1 LSPASEDDGFRE
13 IQLSGKQLVFLF
25 MAATVVLVVS
35 FLSGVL
41 VGRGVRAERAAEVQ
55 ADALTESPAASPA
68 RPTPETTT
76 LDADPREAGPPPD
89 VPEEPQTTAGAAPA
103 PAIDDAPVAVKRSEP
118 PVPQPPAPA
127 PAAKALAS
135 ASRPAAVATPPPAKK
150 PEPSRAAASA
160 PAAGTTES
168 AVPSSPSSGPRTGY
182 TVQVAAVDGRAEA
195 DTMARRLSGKGY
207 DAYVEQQK
215 GNGKFRIRVGSF
227 KTRRDAQLVADRLK
241 KEEKFKPWVTR

>member
-1 LSPASEDDGFRE
+1 
-13 IQLSGKQLVFLF
+13 

-41 VGRGVRAERAAEVQ
+41 VGRGVRTERAAAAQ
-55 ADALTESPAASPA
+55 ARTLTESPVASPPQA
-68 RPTPETTT
+68 APETTT
-76 LDADPREAGPPPD
+76 LDADPREAGPPPELPD
-89 VPEEPQTTAGAAPA
+89 EPAAAKDAPAQPPPEE
-103 PAIDDAPVAVKRSEP
+103 APVAVKRSESPAPAP
-118 PVPQPPAPA
+118 PPPPA
-127 PAAKALAS
+127 PAAKAAPP
-135 ASRPAAVATPPPAKK
+135 AARPAAVTAAAAKK
-150 PEPSRAAASA
+150 PEPSRAAANPPAERVASA
-160 PAAGTTES
+160 
-168 AVPSSPSSGPRTGY
+168 AVPAGGPRTGY

-227 KTRRDAQLVADRLK
+227 KTRRDAQLIADRLK

>member
-1 LSPASEDDGFRE
+1 
-13 IQLSGKQLVFLF
+13 

-68 RPTPETTT
+68 KAAPETTS
-76 LDADPREAGPPPD
+76 LGADPREAGPPPG
-89 VPEEPQTTAGAAPA
+89 VAEEPGTAAEAAPA
-103 PAIDDAPVAVKRSEP
+103 AAIDDAPVAVKRSEMS
-118 PVPQPPAPA
+118 A
-127 PAAKALAS
+127 PAA
-135 ASRPAAVATPPPAKK
+135 PPPAKK
-150 PEPSRAAASA
+150 AESERPAEPEPTPVAARPTA
-160 PAAGTTES
+160 PVAPPTAN
-168 AVPSSPSSGPRTGY
+168 RTGY
-182 TVQVAAVDGRAEA
+182 TVQVAAVDRRAEA
-195 DTMARRLSGKGY
+195 DTMAKRLNGKGY

-227 KTRRDAQLVADRLK
+227 RTRRDAQLVADRLK

>member
-1 LSPASEDDGFRE
+1 LSPASDDDGFRE

-41 VGRGVRAERAAEVQ
+41 VGRGVRTERAAAAQ
-55 ADALTESPAASPA
+55 AQTLTESPVASPSQA
-68 RPTPETTT
+68 APETTT
-76 LDADPREAGPPPD
+76 LDADPREAGPPPELPD
-89 VPEEPQTTAGAAPA
+89 EPAVAKDAPA
-103 PAIDDAPVAVKRSEP
+103 PPAPEEAPVAVKRSESPAPAP
-118 PVPQPPAPA
+118 PPA
-127 PAAKALAS
+127 PAAKAAPPP
-135 ASRPAAVATPPPAKK
+135 ARPAATVTAAAAKK
-150 PEPSRAAASA
+150 PEPPRAAANPPAAPVTSAAA
-160 PAAGTTES
+160 PAAPAG
-168 AVPSSPSSGPRTGY
+168 GPRTGY

-227 KTRRDAQLVADRLK
+227 KTRRDAQLIADRLK